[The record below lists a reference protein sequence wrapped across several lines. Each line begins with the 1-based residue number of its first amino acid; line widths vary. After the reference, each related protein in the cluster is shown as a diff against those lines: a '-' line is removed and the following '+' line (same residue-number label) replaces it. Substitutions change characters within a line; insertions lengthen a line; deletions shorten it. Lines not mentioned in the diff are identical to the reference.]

1 MNLPVSSA
9 MTDKLSE
16 LRQTINQLDDE
27 ILALVRRRMVL
38 AADVIAAKNGGAA
51 YRPGREAEV
60 MDRLVAAAP
69 DLPAR
74 LVVNLWRQLMTASTA
89 LQNDSMTIAVHRDA
103 MAVAGWHFGGFFTT
117 VGCDD
122 LALVRQAMEKGADI
136 ALVPA
141 GYESEMAGWLL
152 DEPGLHVI
160 ARTPPVASSTLVPV
174 WMIGRQPADPVAE
187 ECTLVARHGTGGP
200 ELELV
205 VGRYDSAAEDGAR
218 VIGVIASNSKT
229 D

>member
-160 ARTPPVASSTLVPV
+160 ARTLPVAGSTLVPV

-205 VGRYDSAAEDGAR
+205 VGRHDSAAEDGAR

>member
-1 MNLPVSSA
+1 

-60 MDRLVAAAP
+60 MVRLVASAP
-69 DLPAR
+69 DLPAG

-89 LQNDSMTIAVHRDA
+89 LQSDSMTIAVHRDA
-103 MAVAGWHFGGFFTT
+103 MAVAGWHFGGFFRTI
-117 VGCDD
+117 GCDD
-122 LALVRQAMEKGADI
+122 LASVRQAMADGADI
-136 ALVPA
+136 ALLPA
-141 GYESEMAGWLL
+141 GCEAGMAGWLRG
-152 DEPGLHVI
+152 EEGLHVI
-160 ARTPPVASSTLVPV
+160 ARTPPVGSSTLVPV

-187 ECTLVARHGTGGP
+187 ECTLMARQGMDGP
-200 ELELV
+200 ELEV
-205 VGRYDSAAEDGAR
+205 VSGRLDGAASGGAR
-218 VIGVIASNSKT
+218 VIGVIASNGKT

>member
-1 MNLPVSSA
+1 

-27 ILALVRRRMVL
+27 ILTLVRRRMML

-60 MDRLVAAAP
+60 MTRLVASAP
-69 DLPAR
+69 DLPAG

-89 LQNDSMTIAVHRDA
+89 LQSDSMAIAVHRDA

-117 VGCDD
+117 VDCDD
-122 LALVRQAMEKGADI
+122 LAAVRQAMADDADI
-136 ALVPA
+136 ALLPA
-141 GYESEMAGWLL
+141 GCEAEMAGWLL
-152 DEPGLHVI
+152 DEPGLYII
-160 ARTPPVASSTLVPV
+160 ARTPPVGSSTLVPV
-174 WMIGRQPADPVAE
+174 WMIGRQPADLVVE
-187 ECTLVARHGTGGP
+187 ECTLVARQGTNGP

-205 VGRYDSAAEDGAR
+205 AGRQDIAAGDDAR
-218 VIGVIASNSKT
+218 VIGVIASNGKT

>member
-1 MNLPVSSA
+1 

-60 MDRLVAAAP
+60 MARLVASAP
-69 DLPAR
+69 DLPAG

-89 LQNDSMTIAVHRDA
+89 LQSDSMTIAVHRDA

-117 VGCDD
+117 IGCDD
-122 LALVRQAMEKGADI
+122 LSSVRQAMADGADI
-136 ALVPA
+136 ALLPA
-141 GYESEMAGWLL
+141 GWEAEMAGWLL
-152 DEPGLHVI
+152 DEEGLHVI
-160 ARTPPVASSTLVPV
+160 ARTPPVGSSTLVPV

-187 ECTLVARHGTGGP
+187 ECTLVARQGMDGP
-200 ELELV
+200 ELEV
-205 VGRYDSAAEDGAR
+205 VSGRRDGAAGGGAR
-218 VIGVIASNSKT
+218 VIGVIASNGKT
-229 D
+229 A

>member
-1 MNLPVSSA
+1 

-27 ILALVRRRMVL
+27 ILALVQRRMLL

-60 MDRLVAAAP
+60 MARLVASAP
-69 DLPAR
+69 DLPAG

-89 LQNDSMTIAVHRDA
+89 LQSDSMTIAVHRDA
-103 MAVAGWHFGGFFTT
+103 MAVAGWHFGGFFRTI
-117 VGCDD
+117 GCDD
-122 LALVRQAMEKGADI
+122 LASVRQAMADGADV
-136 ALVPA
+136 ALLPA
-141 GYESEMAGWLL
+141 GCEAGMASWLL
-152 DEPGLHVI
+152 GEEDFHVI
-160 ARTPPVASSTLVPV
+160 ARTPPVGSSTLMPV

-187 ECTLVARHGTGGP
+187 ECTLVASQGMDGP
-200 ELELV
+200 ELEV
-205 VGRYDSAAEDGAR
+205 VSGRLDGAAGGGAR
-218 VIGVIASNSKT
+218 VIGVIASNGKT

>member
-1 MNLPVSSA
+1 

-51 YRPGREAEV
+51 YRPGREAQV
-60 MDRLVAAAP
+60 MARLVASAP
-69 DLPAR
+69 DLPAG

-89 LQNDSMTIAVHRDA
+89 LQNDSMAIAVHRDA

-122 LALVRQAMEKGADI
+122 LASVKQAMADGADI
-136 ALVPA
+136 ALLPA
-141 GYESEMAGWLL
+141 GCEAEMAGWLL
-152 DEPGLHVI
+152 EEEGLHVI
-160 ARTPPVASSTLVPV
+160 ARTPPVGSSALDPV

-187 ECTLVARHGTGGP
+187 ECTLVARQGMGGP
-200 ELELV
+200 ELELLS
-205 VGRYDSAAEDGAR
+205 GRRDSAAGDGAR
-218 VIGVIASNSKT
+218 VIGVIASNGQT

>member
-1 MNLPVSSA
+1 

-27 ILALVRRRMVL
+27 ILALVQRRMVL

-60 MDRLVAAAP
+60 MARLVASAP
-69 DLPAR
+69 DLPAG

-89 LQNDSMTIAVHRDA
+89 LQSDSMTIAVHRDA
-103 MAVAGWHFGGFFTT
+103 MAVAGWHFGGFFATI
-117 VGCDD
+117 GCDD
-122 LALVRQAMEKGADI
+122 LASVCQAMGDGADI
-136 ALVPA
+136 ALLPA
-141 GYESEMAGWLL
+141 GCEAEMAGWLL
-152 DEPGLHVI
+152 GEEGLHVI
-160 ARTPPVASSTLVPV
+160 ARTPLVGSSTLVPV

-187 ECTLVARHGTGGP
+187 ECTLVARQGMDGP
-200 ELELV
+200 ELEV
-205 VGRYDSAAEDGAR
+205 VSGRLDGAAGGGAR
-218 VIGVIASNSKT
+218 VIGVIASNGKT

>member
-1 MNLPVSSA
+1 

-69 DLPAR
+69 DLPAQ

-103 MAVAGWHFGGFFTT
+103 MTVAGWHFGGFFTT
-117 VGCDD
+117 LGCDD
-122 LALVRQAMEKGADI
+122 LDSMRQAMADGADI
-136 ALVPA
+136 ALMPA
-141 GYESEMAGWLL
+141 GSEAEMAGWLL

-160 ARTPPVASSTLVPV
+160 ARTPPVAGSRLVPV
-174 WMIGRQPADPVAE
+174 WMIGRQPADAVAE
-187 ECTLVARHGTGGP
+187 ECTLVARHGTDGP

-205 VGRYDSAAEDGAR
+205 AGRHDSAAGDGAR
-218 VIGVIASNSKT
+218 VIGVIASNGKT

>member
-1 MNLPVSSA
+1 

-60 MDRLVAAAP
+60 MARLVASAP
-69 DLPAR
+69 DLPAG

-89 LQNDSMTIAVHRDA
+89 LQSDSMTIAVHRDA

-117 VGCDD
+117 IGCDD
-122 LALVRQAMEKGADI
+122 LASVRQAMADGADI
-136 ALVPA
+136 ALLPA
-141 GYESEMAGWLL
+141 GCEAGMAGWLL
-152 DEPGLHVI
+152 GEEGLHVI
-160 ARTPPVASSTLVPV
+160 ARTPPVGSSTLVPV

-187 ECTLVARHGTGGP
+187 ECTLVARQGMDGP
-200 ELELV
+200 ELEV
-205 VGRYDSAAEDGAR
+205 VSGRLDGAASGSAR
-218 VIGVIASNSKT
+218 GIGVIASNGKT

>member
-1 MNLPVSSA
+1 

-60 MDRLVAAAP
+60 MARLVASAP
-69 DLPAR
+69 DLPAG

-89 LQNDSMTIAVHRDA
+89 LQSNSMTIAVHRDA

-117 VGCDD
+117 IGCDD
-122 LALVRQAMEKGADI
+122 LASVRQAMADGADI
-136 ALVPA
+136 ALLPA
-141 GYESEMAGWLL
+141 GCEAGMAGWLL
-152 DEPGLHVI
+152 GEEGLHVI
-160 ARTPPVASSTLVPV
+160 ARTPPVGSSTLVPV
-174 WMIGRQPADPVAE
+174 WMIGRQPADPVTE
-187 ECTLVARHGTGGP
+187 ECTLVARQGTNGP
-200 ELELV
+200 ELEV
-205 VGRYDSAAEDGAR
+205 VSERQDSAAGDGAR
-218 VIGVIASNSKT
+218 VIGVIASNGKT

>member
-1 MNLPVSSA
+1 

-51 YRPGREAEV
+51 YRPGREAQV
-60 MDRLVAAAP
+60 MARLVASAP
-69 DLPAR
+69 DLPAG

-89 LQNDSMTIAVHRDA
+89 LQSDSMTIAVHRDA
-103 MAVAGWHFGGFFTT
+103 MAVAGWHFGGFFRTI
-117 VGCDD
+117 GCDD
-122 LALVRQAMEKGADI
+122 LASVRQAMGDGADI
-136 ALVPA
+136 ALLPA
-141 GYESEMAGWLL
+141 GCEAEMAGWLL
-152 DEPGLHVI
+152 GEEGLHVI
-160 ARTPPVASSTLVPV
+160 ARTPPVGSSTLVPV

-187 ECTLVARHGTGGP
+187 ECTLVARQGMDGP
-200 ELELV
+200 ELEV
-205 VGRYDSAAEDGAR
+205 VSGRLDGAAGGGTR
-218 VIGVIASNSKT
+218 VIGVIASNGKT

>member
-1 MNLPVSSA
+1 

-60 MDRLVAAAP
+60 MARLVASAP
-69 DLPAR
+69 DLPAG

-89 LQNDSMTIAVHRDA
+89 LQNDSMAIAVHRDA
-103 MAVAGWHFGGFFTT
+103 MAVVGWHFGGFFTT
-117 VGCDD
+117 IGCDD
-122 LALVRQAMEKGADI
+122 TASVRQAMADGADI
-136 ALVPA
+136 ALLPA
-141 GYESEMAGWLL
+141 GCEADMAGWLL
-152 DEPGLHVI
+152 EEEGLHVI
-160 ARTPPVASSTLVPV
+160 ARTPPVGSSTLVPV

-187 ECTLVARHGTGGP
+187 ECTLVARRGMDGP
-200 ELELV
+200 ELEV
-205 VGRYDSAAEDGAR
+205 VSGRLDGAAGGGAR
-218 VIGVIASNSKT
+218 VIGVIASNGKT

>member
-1 MNLPVSSA
+1 

-60 MDRLVAAAP
+60 MARLVASAP
-69 DLPAR
+69 DLPAG

-89 LQNDSMTIAVHRDA
+89 LQSDSMTIAVHRDA

-117 VGCDD
+117 IGCDD
-122 LALVRQAMEKGADI
+122 LASVRQAMADGAD
-136 ALVPA
+136 
-141 GYESEMAGWLL
+141 
-152 DEPGLHVI
+152 
-160 ARTPPVASSTLVPV
+160 
-174 WMIGRQPADPVAE
+174 
-187 ECTLVARHGTGGP
+187 TLVARQGTNGP
-200 ELELV
+200 ELEV
-205 VGRYDSAAEDGAR
+205 VSGRQDSAAGDGAR
-218 VIGVIASNSKT
+218 VIGVIASNGKT

>member
-1 MNLPVSSA
+1 

-38 AADVIAAKNGGAA
+38 AGDVIAAKNGGAA

-60 MDRLVAAAP
+60 MARLVASAP
-69 DLPAR
+69 DLPAG

-89 LQNDSMTIAVHRDA
+89 LQSDSMTIAVHRDA

-117 VGCDD
+117 IGCDD
-122 LALVRQAMEKGADI
+122 LASVKQAMVDGADI
-136 ALVPA
+136 ALLPA
-141 GYESEMAGWLL
+141 GCEAEMAGWLL
-152 DEPGLHVI
+152 EEEGLHVI
-160 ARTPPVASSTLVPV
+160 ARTPPVGSSTLAPV
-174 WMIGRQPADPVAE
+174 WMIGRQPADPVAK
-187 ECTLVARHGTGGP
+187 ECTLVARQGMNGP

-205 VGRYDSAAEDGAR
+205 SGRQESTAGDGAR
-218 VIGVIASNSKT
+218 AIGVIASNGKT

>member
-1 MNLPVSSA
+1 

-16 LRQTINQLDDE
+16 LRQIINQLDDE

-60 MDRLVAAAP
+60 MARLVASAP
-69 DLPAR
+69 DLPAG

-89 LQNDSMTIAVHRDA
+89 LQSDSMTIAAHRDA

-117 VGCDD
+117 IGCDD
-122 LALVRQAMEKGADI
+122 LVSVRQAMADGADI
-136 ALVPA
+136 ALLPVGCEA
-141 GYESEMAGWLL
+141 AMAGWLL
-152 DEPGLHVI
+152 GEEGLHVI
-160 ARTPPVASSTLVPV
+160 ARTPPVGSSTLVPV

-187 ECTLVARHGTGGP
+187 ECTLVARQGMDGP
-200 ELELV
+200 ELEV
-205 VGRYDSAAEDGAR
+205 VSGRLDGAASGGAR
-218 VIGVIASNSKT
+218 VIGVIASNGKT

>member
-1 MNLPVSSA
+1 

-69 DLPAR
+69 DLPAQ

-103 MAVAGWHFGGFFTT
+103 MTVAGWHFGGFFTT
-117 VGCDD
+117 LGCDD
-122 LALVRQAMEKGADI
+122 LDSMRQAMADGADI
-136 ALVPA
+136 ALMPA
-141 GYESEMAGWLL
+141 GSEAEMAGWLL

-160 ARTPPVASSTLVPV
+160 ARTPPVAGSRLVPV
-174 WMIGRQPADPVAE
+174 WMIGRQPADAVAE
-187 ECTLVARHGTGGP
+187 ECTLVARRGTDGP

-205 VGRYDSAAEDGAR
+205 AGRHDSAAGDGAR
-218 VIGVIASNSKT
+218 VIGVIASNGKT

>member
-1 MNLPVSSA
+1 

-60 MDRLVAAAP
+60 MARLVASAP
-69 DLPAR
+69 DLPAG

-89 LQNDSMTIAVHRDA
+89 LQSDSMTIAVHRDA

-117 VGCDD
+117 IGCDD
-122 LALVRQAMEKGADI
+122 LASVRQAMADGADI
-136 ALVPA
+136 ALLPA
-141 GYESEMAGWLL
+141 GCEAGMAGWLL
-152 DEPGLHVI
+152 GEEGLHVI
-160 ARTPPVASSTLVPV
+160 ARTPPVGSSTLVPV
-174 WMIGRQPADPVAE
+174 WMIGRLPADPVAV
-187 ECTLVARHGTGGP
+187 ECTLVARQGMDGP
-200 ELELV
+200 ELEV
-205 VGRYDSAAEDGAR
+205 VSGRLDGVAGGGAR
-218 VIGVIASNSKT
+218 VIGVIASNGKT

>member
-1 MNLPVSSA
+1 

-60 MDRLVAAAP
+60 MARLVASAP
-69 DLPAR
+69 DLPAG

-89 LQNDSMTIAVHRDA
+89 LQSDSMTIAVHRDA
-103 MAVAGWHFGGFFTT
+103 MAVAGWHFGGFFRTI
-117 VGCDD
+117 GCDD
-122 LALVRQAMEKGADI
+122 LASVRQAMADGADI
-136 ALVPA
+136 ALLLA
-141 GYESEMAGWLL
+141 GCDAGMAGWLL
-152 DEPGLHVI
+152 GEEGLHVI
-160 ARTPPVASSTLVPV
+160 ARTPPVGSSTLVPV
-174 WMIGRQPADPVAE
+174 WMIGRQPADLVVE
-187 ECTLVARHGTGGP
+187 ECTLVARQGTNGP

-205 VGRYDSAAEDGAR
+205 AGRQDSAAGDDAR
-218 VIGVIASNSKT
+218 VIGVIASNGKT

>member
-1 MNLPVSSA
+1 

-27 ILALVRRRMVL
+27 ILTLVRRRMML

-60 MDRLVAAAP
+60 MARLVASAP
-69 DLPAR
+69 DLPAG
-74 LVVNLWRQLMTASTA
+74 LVVNLWRQLMTANTA
-89 LQNDSMTIAVHRDA
+89 LQNDSMVIAVHSDA

-122 LALVRQAMEKGADI
+122 LASVKQAMADGADI
-136 ALVPA
+136 ALLPSGCEA
-141 GYESEMAGWLL
+141 EMAGWLL
-152 DEPGLHVI
+152 REEGLHVI
-160 ARTPPVASSTLVPV
+160 ARTPPVGSSALVPI
-174 WMIGRQPADPVAE
+174 WMIGRQAADPVAK
-187 ECTLVARHGTGGP
+187 ECTLVARQGMNGS

-205 VGRYDSAAEDGAR
+205 AGRQDSAAGDGAR
-218 VIGVIASNSKT
+218 VIGVIASNGKT

>member
-1 MNLPVSSA
+1 

-60 MDRLVAAAP
+60 MARLVASAP
-69 DLPAR
+69 DLPAGV
-74 LVVNLWRQLMTASTA
+74 VVNLWRQLMTASTA
-89 LQNDSMTIAVHRDA
+89 LQSDSMTIAVHRDA
-103 MAVAGWHFGGFFTT
+103 MAVAGWHFGGFFPT

-122 LALVRQAMEKGADI
+122 LASVRQAMADGADI
-136 ALVPA
+136 ALLPA
-141 GYESEMAGWLL
+141 GCEAAMAGWLL
-152 DEPGLHVI
+152 GEEGLHVI
-160 ARTPPVASSTLVPV
+160 ARTPPVGSSTLVPV

-187 ECTLVARHGTGGP
+187 ECTLVARQGMDGP
-200 ELELV
+200 ELEV
-205 VGRYDSAAEDGAR
+205 VSGRLDGAAGGGAR
-218 VIGVIASNSKT
+218 VIGVIASNGKT

>member
-1 MNLPVSSA
+1 

-60 MDRLVAAAP
+60 MARLVASAP
-69 DLPAR
+69 DLPAG

-89 LQNDSMTIAVHRDA
+89 LQSDSMTIAAHRDA

-117 VGCDD
+117 IGCGD
-122 LALVRQAMEKGADI
+122 LSSVRQAMADGADI
-136 ALVPA
+136 ARLPA
-141 GYESEMAGWLL
+141 GCEAEMAGWLL
-152 DEPGLHVI
+152 GEEGLHVI
-160 ARTPPVASSTLVPV
+160 ARTPPVGSSMLVPV

-187 ECTLVARHGTGGP
+187 ECTLVARQGMDGP
-200 ELELV
+200 ELEV
-205 VGRYDSAAEDGAR
+205 VSGRLDGAAGGGAR
-218 VIGVIASNSKT
+218 VIGVIASNCKT

>member
-1 MNLPVSSA
+1 

-60 MDRLVAAAP
+60 MARLVASAP
-69 DLPAR
+69 DLPAG

-89 LQNDSMTIAVHRDA
+89 LQSDSMTIAVHRDA
-103 MAVAGWHFGGFFTT
+103 MAVAGWHFAGFFRTI
-117 VGCDD
+117 GCDG
-122 LALVRQAMEKGADI
+122 LASVRQAMADGADI
-136 ALVPA
+136 ALLPA
-141 GYESEMAGWLL
+141 GCEARMAGWLL
-152 DEPGLHVI
+152 GEEGLHVI
-160 ARTPPVASSTLVPV
+160 ARTPPVGSSTLVPV

-187 ECTLVARHGTGGP
+187 ECTLVARQGMDGP
-200 ELELV
+200 ELEV
-205 VGRYDSAAEDGAR
+205 VSGRLDGAAGGGAR
-218 VIGVIASNSKT
+218 VIGVIASNGKT